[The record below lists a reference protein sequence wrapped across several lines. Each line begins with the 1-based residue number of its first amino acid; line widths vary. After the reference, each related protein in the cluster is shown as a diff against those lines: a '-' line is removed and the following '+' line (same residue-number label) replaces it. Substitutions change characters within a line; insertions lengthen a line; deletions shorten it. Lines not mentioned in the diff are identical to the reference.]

1 MAFIPRFRKRLGVA
15 ALGALAILAT
25 TGAVPGA
32 AQSGPSRAETARSDS
47 AHGRGGAHADD
58 RIVVGH
64 RGASG
69 YRPEHTLASYELAA
83 RMGADYIEP
92 DLVTTSDGVLVA
104 RHEPE
109 IGGTTDV
116 ADRPEF
122 ADRKTTKMVDGE
134 PMTGWFAEDFTLAEL
149 KTLRAKERL
158 PEIRPN
164 NTVYDGRFE
173 IPTLQEVI
181 DLSEELSRELHRPI
195 GIFPETKHPTYFQE
209 QGLALEPKLVEA
221 LNRNHLN
228 RPNAKVQVQSFEVG
242 NLKELDDELRVPLV
256 QLTSASG
263 APYDFVA
270 SGDPRTY
277 DDMTTPE
284 GLREIATYADGLGP
298 SVSQIIPLDDAGNS
312 TEPTSLV
319 DDSHAAGLS
328 VVPWTFRA
336 ENEFLPADYDSSDD
350 PAEWGD
356 SLGWAKAVW
365 DTGIDGLFADHPD
378 VVIEAAE

>member
-15 ALGALAILAT
+15 VLGALAILAT

-32 AQSGPSRAETARSDS
+32 AQSGASQAEQARSDS
-47 AHGRGGAHADD
+47 AHGRGGPHADD

-164 NTVYDGRFE
+164 NTIYDGRFE

-181 DLSEELSRELHRPI
+181 DLSERLSRELHRPI

-263 APYDFVA
+263 APYDFVK

-277 DDMTTPE
+277 ADMTTPE

-298 SVSQIIPLDDAGNS
+298 SISQIIPLDEAGNS

-356 SLGWAKAVW
+356 SLGWAETVW
-365 DTGIDGLFADHPD
+365 NTGIDGLFADHPD